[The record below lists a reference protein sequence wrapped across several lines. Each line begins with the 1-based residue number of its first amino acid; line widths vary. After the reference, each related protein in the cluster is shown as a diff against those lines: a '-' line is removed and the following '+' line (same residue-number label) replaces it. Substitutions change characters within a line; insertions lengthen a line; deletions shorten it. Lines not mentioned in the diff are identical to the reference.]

1 MVFSSSVLWLLIGV
15 VAILVEIL
23 AIIPGIGFFFMGL
36 GALSVSILLATEQ
49 AAALSPIAQIAWFF
63 GFTILFGLLLWKP
76 LKRWRLPSAKSDSYS
91 NMIGDTVVVEELR
104 LSQGIVG
111 KVKWSGT
118 VMNAELAPERAT
130 AEVGEKL
137 EIIAVKGNTLVVK

>member
-1 MVFSSSVLWLLIGV
+1 
-15 VAILVEIL
+15 
-23 AIIPGIGFFFMGL
+23 L